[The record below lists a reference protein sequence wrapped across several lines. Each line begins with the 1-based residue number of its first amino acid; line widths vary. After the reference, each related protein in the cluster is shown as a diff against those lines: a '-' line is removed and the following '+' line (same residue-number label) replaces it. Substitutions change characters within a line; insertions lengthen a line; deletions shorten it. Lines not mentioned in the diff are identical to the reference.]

1 MKREVRLVDF
11 FTAALERVAIGLF
24 RPPKIGRVEI
34 AVPIEHLDKSHG
46 DDSAGWAAHFES
58 SPPREVLA
66 EIEHRLT
73 RRRAADTDWL
83 KLNHPP
89 DRRGFRSQE
98 SGSGRIAGCNGRPS
112 TIVVSGLRPTGTLQS
127 RVVRLSTVD
136 VRC

>member
-11 FTAALERVAIGLF
+11 FTAALERVAIGLV
-24 RPPKIGRVEI
+24 RPPKIGRVAI
-34 AVPIEHLDKSHG
+34 GVPIENLAKSHS
-46 DDSAGWAAHFES
+46 DDSAGRAARLES

-83 KLNHPP
+83 KLTHPP

-98 SGSGRIAGCNGRPS
+98 SGFRRI
-112 TIVVSGLRPTGTLQS
+112 
-127 RVVRLSTVD
+127 
-136 VRC
+136 